1 MADEEEKTE
10 EATDRKKSDAK
21 KEGNVPKSMEI
32 PGATI
37 LTFVSLYLMFGASYL
52 FDTIKHIVIYLLEY
66 IDDPLDSET
75 YFHVTYSLFI
85 DGLYALFPLF
95 MLVLVLIF
103 ISNWAQ
109 FGMIVTPMKFDLTK
123 LDPIKGF
130 KNLFSA
136 KKFIEALKLTLKLVI
151 VFIVMVILVM
161 FTKDDI
167 LHSMNK
173 PILSA
178 IDSLMYLTMIYILV
192 ILFIVIIFAFVDLYV
207 SRLFYFKSLR
217 MSKQE
222 IKDEYKNIEGD
233 PQVKGRIR
241 QIQRE
246 MSKKSMLKDVQE
258 SDVVIT
264 NPTHIAVALK
274 YQQNIHNAPVVV
286 AKGSDFLALKIKE
299 IARENNIPIIE
310 DKPLARALYAQIEVG
325 NQIPVE
331 FFSAIAEI
339 FKQIYQLN
347 YK

>member
-1 MADEEEKTE
+1 
-10 EATDRKKSDAK
+10 
-21 KEGNVPKSMEI
+21 
-32 PGATI
+32 
-37 LTFVSLYLMFGASYL
+37 
-52 FDTIKHIVIYLLEY
+52 
-66 IDDPLDSET
+66 
-75 YFHVTYSLFI
+75 
-85 DGLYALFPLF
+85 
-95 MLVLVLIF
+95 
-103 ISNWAQ
+103 
-109 FGMIVTPMKFDLTK
+109 
-123 LDPIKGF
+123 
-130 KNLFSA
+130 
-136 KKFIEALKLTLKLVI
+136 
-151 VFIVMVILVM
+151 
-161 FTKDDI
+161 
-167 LHSMNK
+167 
-173 PILSA
+173 
-178 IDSLMYLTMIYILV
+178 
-192 ILFIVIIFAFVDLYV
+192 
-207 SRLFYFKSLR
+207 